1 MWLLTPLGFFSI
13 VRKPGDVGGGTLTIR
28 ARVRSDLEALR
39 EHCLPD
45 LGKIEENAGTDY
57 RFRAKA
63 KRSQVAEALA
73 KLVQDL
79 DYENFKSEVAKK
91 QGKHRA
97 AAYEKVWGVLCKL
110 QTGSEQYPSAK
121 SKNDDVDP
129 SEKPRAYGGV
139 VIDADKR
146 ILLRRPK
153 GDFDGYVWT
162 FPKGRPD
169 AGETAEQAALRE
181 VKEETGYSAKVVGKV
196 PGSFR
201 GGTSVTKYFLMSPVG
216 SPSPFDSAE
225 TSAIQ
230 WATFDR
236 AAKLI
241 GMTTNKIGQA
251 RDLSV
256 LNAVHQ
262 AFKSSIQKQR

>member
-1 MWLLTPLGFFSI
+1 VWLLTPLGFFSI
-13 VRKPGDVGGGTLTIR
+13 VRKPDDVGWGTLTVR
-28 ARVRSDLEALR
+28 ARVKSDLEALR

-45 LGKIEENAGTDY
+45 LGEIEENAGTDY
-57 RFRAKA
+57 RYRAKA

-79 DYENFKSEVAKK
+79 DYENFKNEVAKK

-97 AAYEKVWGVLCKL
+97 AAYGKVWDVLCKL
-110 QTGSEQYPSAK
+110 QTGSEQHPSLK
-121 SKNDDVDP
+121 SDDLAP
-129 SEKPRAYGGV
+129 REKPRAFGGIV
-139 VIDADKR
+139 VDANGR

-162 FPKGRPD
+162 FPKGRPE
-169 AGETAEQAALRE
+169 AGETPEQAALRE
-181 VKEETGYSAKVVGKV
+181 VKEETGYSARVVGKV
-196 PGSFR
+196 AGSFR
-201 GGTSVTKYFLMSPVG
+201 GGTSVTEYFLMSPVG
-216 SPSPFDSAE
+216 SPARFSAE

-230 WATFDR
+230 WATFDK

-241 GMTTNKIGQA
+241 GMTKNKIGQD

-256 LNAVHQ
+256 LGAARLALKV
-262 AFKSSIQKQR
+262 

>member
-1 MWLLTPLGFFSI
+1 LIRSALGA
-13 VRKPGDVGGGTLTIR
+13 V
-28 ARVRSDLEALR
+28 E
-39 EHCLPD
+39 
-45 LGKIEENAGTDY
+45 
-57 RFRAKA
+57 
-63 KRSQVAEALA
+63 
-73 KLVQDL
+73 
-79 DYENFKSEVAKK
+79 K

-97 AAYEKVWGVLCKL
+97 AAYGKVWDVLCKL
-110 QTGSEQYPSAK
+110 QTGSEQHPSRK
-121 SKNDDVDP
+121 SISDDLA
-129 SEKPRAYGGV
+129 SKEKPRAYGDV
-139 VIDADKR
+139 VIDAARR

-169 AGETAEQAALRE
+169 PGETLEQTALRE

-201 GGTSVTKYFLMSPVG
+201 GGTSITEYFLMSPVG
-216 SPSPFDSAE
+216 SPARFSAE
-225 TSAIQ
+225 TSAIR
-230 WATFDR
+230 WASFDK

-256 LNAVHQ
+256 LGAARLALKV
-262 AFKSSIQKQR
+262 